1 MGCSSGAGPV
11 RAGASGPGCP
21 QAGTSLPRGMDALR
35 AQAPGLSWG
44 AGTGSPPRRR
54 SDPRRGPP
62 PGPCGLGLARWH
74 PRRGAAA
81 RGVLRSSLATVTAR
95 HPGTLRCLYMQ
106 TQQQQVTRPTFA
118 DGPFEPNVGIGVG
131 SPDHHHMGLKDWK
144 TILRISSFSRAN
156 SSFCSSVQPGTTG
169 SGQLHPARTLSGDP
183 ELPTYVPGGCPTTVV
198 VCCMHIHRSTAQA
211 RVCCRPSTLCGRS
224 ARCSRTPTSPL
235 RVP

>member
-1 MGCSSGAGPV
+1 MG
-11 RAGASGPGCP
+11 
-21 QAGTSLPRGMDALR
+21 ALR
-35 AQAPGLSWG
+35 TQAPGLSWG
-44 AGTGSPPRRR
+44 RALSGSPPRRR

-62 PGPCGLGLARWH
+62 PGPCGLARWH

-81 RGVLRSSLATVTAR
+81 RGVLSSSLAAVTAR
-95 HPGTLRCLYMQ
+95 HLGTLRCLYMQ

-183 ELPTYVPGGCPTTVV
+183 ELPTYLPGGCPTVDS
-198 VCCMHIHRSTAQA
+198 CCMLHAIHTGAQPRREYAAVLPPSVAVSLAVPALPHPQCEYHESTHSA
-211 RVCCRPSTLCGRS
+211 GRQLG
-224 ARCSRTPTSPL
+224 RG
-235 RVP
+235 VG